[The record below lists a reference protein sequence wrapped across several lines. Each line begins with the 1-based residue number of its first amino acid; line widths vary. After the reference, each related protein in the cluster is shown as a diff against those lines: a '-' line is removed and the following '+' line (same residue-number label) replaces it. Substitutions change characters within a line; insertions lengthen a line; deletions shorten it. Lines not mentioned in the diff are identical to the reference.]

1 MSLKKSTFFL
11 LCLGVLIIVSL
22 LTYFNY
28 DKIWSFF
35 TNKEWQ
41 IADSI
46 GKVELKNYLT
56 TCGTDSTFFIID
68 NNSVTGYSENM
79 KKVSEISLSSKDV
92 ITYSDGDYVIIG
104 EKAGNF
110 ACLISSD
117 ELIWSSTINN
127 ASILGVYVNKN
138 GYSAVIYS
146 QSGYKSLI
154 KVFSNAGKELFTS
167 YLASTYAIDVA
178 ISNDNKMLAIGEV
191 DTSGIS
197 INSRIKVTNME
208 GASEN
213 TVKKYDINSNEVIT
227 KIEFNNNN
235 NLVIMTDLKV
245 YILENEVI
253 SEILDFEKENIVMAS
268 IENKRNIVTVRN
280 EKNGLFN
287 QSVEVC
293 IYNFDVLTEPKK
305 YELSGLPNKL
315 ICTKNVI
322 AIDSGVEIIF
332 INASG
337 NFMKKCEY
345 KGQLKDLKLFSEG
358 NRAVLLF
365 RDVADFI
372 KVGGI

>member
-1 MSLKKSTFFL
+1 MKKSTFFL
-11 LCLGVLIIVSL
+11 LCTFVLIIVSL

-46 GKVELKNYLT
+46 GKIELENYLT
-56 TCGTDSTFFIID
+56 TCGTDSSFFVID

-79 KKVSEISLSSKDV
+79 KKNVELSLSSKDV
-92 ITYSDGDYVIIG
+92 LTYSDGDYCIIG
-104 EKAGNF
+104 EKAGTSVN
-110 ACLISSD
+110 LISGNQ
-117 ELIWSSTINN
+117 LVWTNTINN
-127 ASILGVYVNKN
+127 ASILSVYVNKN

-146 QSGYKSLI
+146 QAGYKSLI

-178 ISNDNKMLAIGEV
+178 ISNDNKTFAIAEV
-191 DTSGIS
+191 DTSGINL
-197 INSRIKVTNME
+197 NSRIKVTNME
-208 GASEN
+208 DASES
-213 TVKKYDINSNEVIT
+213 TVKKYDINSNEVVT
-227 KIEFNNNN
+227 DIEFNSNNK
-235 NLVIMTDLKV
+235 LVIMTDLKV
-245 YILENEVI
+245 YVLDNDVI
-253 SEILDFEKENIVMAS
+253 GEILNFEKENIIMAS

-293 IYNFDVLTEPKK
+293 IYDFNVTAEPKK
-305 YELSGLPNKL
+305 YELNSLPNRL
-315 ICTKNVI
+315 VCTKNVI
-322 AIDSGVEIIF
+322 ALDNGLEVIF
-332 INASG
+332 INDSG

-345 KGQLKDLKLFSEG
+345 KGQLKDLKLFNEG
-358 NRAVLLF
+358 DRAVLIF

>member
-1 MSLKKSTFFL
+1 MKKSTFFL
-11 LCLGVLIIVSL
+11 LCLCVLIIVSL

-41 IADSI
+41 IADSM
-46 GKVELKNYLT
+46 GKIELKNYLT

-79 KKVSEISLSSKDV
+79 KKVSELSLSSKDV

-104 EKAGNF
+104 EKEGNF
-110 ACLISSD
+110 ACLISSN
-117 ELIWSSTINN
+117 ELVWSSTINN

-178 ISNDNKMLAIGEV
+178 ISNDNKMLAIAEV

-197 INSRIKVTNME
+197 INSRIKITNME

-227 KIEFNNNN
+227 KIEFNNSNK
-235 NLVIMTDLKV
+235 LVIMTDLKV
-245 YILENEVI
+245 YILDNEVI
-253 SEILDFEKENIVMAS
+253 SEILDFEKENIVMAN

-293 IYNFDVLTEPKK
+293 IYNFDVIIEPRK
-305 YELSGLPNKL
+305 YELSCLPSRL
-315 ICTKNVI
+315 ICAKNVI

-332 INASG
+332 INDSG

-345 KGQLKDLKLFSEG
+345 KGQLKDLKLFNEG
-358 NRAVLLF
+358 NRAILLF